1 MHTNK
6 NNTRISEMIQS
17 SNSIESGSLDNTSQV
32 SSSPKKS
39 NLKKPK
45 SQAEEVPPSSSTAP
59 KVEIVKEEK
68 SMQYYYRLWLKRI
81 TTSINIIK
89 AIMMRVIFSAHS
101 LIAIVFV
108 YLIKQEQ
115 LYFWNLIGIFFLAIE
130 AFVTI
135 YKRKGKDPKW

>member
-1 MHTNK
+1 
-6 NNTRISEMIQS
+6 
-17 SNSIESGSLDNTSQV
+17 V